1 MSTGQSDFD
10 RQSPTEGEFYEIRIM
25 GHLDPS
31 WSDWLG
37 GLAIAPQTGD
47 ETLLTGLIVDQ
58 AALHGIL
65 DKLYAMNL
73 SILSVVQVRND

>member
-1 MSTGQSDFD
+1 MPVNNTAIYQVRIQGQID
-10 RQSPTEGEFYEIRIM
+10 E
-25 GHLDPS
+25 S

-37 GLAIAPQTGD
+37 GLAITPQSDG
-47 ETLLTGLIVDQ
+47 ETLLTGPIVDQ

-73 SILSVVQVRND
+73 SILLVVQVRADREMGDSSV